1 MSRSIAA
8 MSLRCGRKVPVRRNP
23 VQLQPYKASVDTAGD
38 NALML
43 RFETA
48 DATVNATLSI
58 RMMQQLHEQIGQLI
72 ETKKITRA
80 WGGHLNAAV
89 SAEAPQG
96 AVVEEDLAPGA
107 DTGSR

>member
-1 MSRSIAA
+1 
-8 MSLRCGRKVPVRRNP
+8 VRRNP

-72 ETKKITRA
+72 EPRKITRA
-80 WGGHLNAAV
+80 WGGHLNAGV
-89 SAEAPQG
+89 SPTAPNENV
-96 AVVEEDLAPGA
+96 VVEEDFVPAA
-107 DTGSR
+107 DGVRPA